1 MQERKLMGARAYLK
15 PVMEGEEVLASYRR
29 LLGFSET
36 MLSHARRDDWTA
48 LIDSEVQ
55 YVAEVDRLQKYEM
68 EAMLNEDQQAAK
80 LELLEQLL
88 EQDREIRE
96 RLAQRR
102 AELEKLL
109 TSASQKKKVDEAYRT
124 T

>member
-1 MQERKLMGARAYLK
+1 MGARAYLK
-15 PVMEGEEVLASYRR
+15 PVMDGEEVLASYRR

-36 MLSHARRDDWTA
+36 MLFHARQDDWTS
-48 LIDSEVQ
+48 LIDSEVK
-55 YVAEVDRLQKYEM
+55 YVSEVDRLQKYEM
-68 EAMLNEDQQAAK
+68 EAMLSEDQQEAK
-80 LELLEQLL
+80 LELLEKLL

-109 TSASQKKKVDEAYRT
+109 TGASQKKKVDKAYRT
-124 T
+124 S

>member
-1 MQERKLMGARAYLK
+1 MGARAYLK
-15 PVMEGEEVLASYRR
+15 PVMEGEEVLESYRR

-36 MLSHARRDDWTA
+36 MLYHARHDDWAA
-48 LIDSEVQ
+48 LIDAEVN
-55 YVAEVDRLQKYEM
+55 YVSEVDRLQKYEM
-68 EAMLNEDQQAAK
+68 EAMLSEEQQDAK
-80 LELLEQLL
+80 LDLLEQLL

-124 T
+124 S